1 MRIDAF
7 YHSIENSFNGLRL
20 VVTAYNKREDTYFDY
35 MRIYEDGHRECRNLY
50 LSCCGGYSVTF
61 PGAYARSSWG
71 ERNSIG
77 RYIQEEWNECNY
89 AYIGH
94 ESRANDHSEDIN
106 LILRK
111 YPEFIY
117 TLKKWRGK
125 YYYLTRDL
133 NKIFEASQIW
143 IKHKEVEFMLGS
155 GLDNLVFSVGFWKLT
170 EKKRKELVKRAIQS
184 VFFKSLT
191 LRQLQNVVKYDMSL
205 EEFKDY
211 ENFKRKSYGAV
222 VSVDTYRYLQK
233 KKLLNYDSCNMY
245 IDYRKMAK
253 SAGHNLK
260 EDYWNHPKNL
270 ENAHSKVLAEVNAI
284 EAVKEAQRLAQLRID
299 NPDEFCKLDKIAEK
313 LSVFNFL
320 IGDYEILVTSD
331 LNEWQRQAD
340 VLHQCIIRC
349 AYYKKVARGEEILVF
364 IKKSGLPIATA
375 EILSGNRIGQ
385 FYADECSG
393 RPEGS
398 RPSQEVRDMLNAW
411 LLDKPD
417 LLEYSKETV

>member
-20 VVTAYNKREDTYFDY
+20 VITAYNKKVDTYFDY
-35 MRIYEDGHRECRNLY
+35 MRIYEDDHRECRNLY
-50 LSCCGGYSVTF
+50 LSYCGGYSVTF
-61 PGAYARSSWG
+61 PGTCARAMYG
-71 ERNSIG
+71 DRNNG
-77 RYIQEEWNECNY
+77 YYVQEEWDECNY
-89 AYIGH
+89 TYVGY

-106 LILRK
+106 IIFK
-111 YPEFIY
+111 TYPEFVY

-125 YYYLTRDL
+125 YYYITRDL
-133 NKIFEASQIW
+133 NKIFEALQIW
-143 IKHKEVEFMLGS
+143 IKHKEVEFMLGN

-184 VFFKSLT
+184 VFFKGLT

-205 EEFKDY
+205 EEFEDY
-211 ENFKRKSYGAV
+211 EKFKGKCYSAV
-222 VSVDTYRYLQK
+222 MSVDTYRYLQK
-233 KKLLNYDSCNMY
+233 KKLLNYDGYNMY
-245 IDYRKMAK
+245 MDYRKMAK

-260 EDYWNHPKNL
+260 EDYWNRPANL
-270 ENAHSKVLAEVNAI
+270 EKAHAKVLAEANAI

-299 NPDEFCKLDKIAEK
+299 NPGEFGNFDKITEK
-313 LSVFNFL
+313 LSVFNSL
-320 IGDYEILVTSD
+320 IGNYEILITSD

-340 VLHQCIIRC
+340 TLHQCIIRC

-375 EILSGNRIGQ
+375 EILPGNRIGQ
-385 FYADECSG
+385 FYANECSG

-398 RPSQEVRDMLNAW
+398 RPSQEVRGILNAW

-417 LLEYSKETV
+417 LLEYSKETA

>member
-20 VVTAYNKREDTYFDY
+20 VITAYNKREDTYFDY

-61 PGAYARSSWG
+61 PGAYARSIYG
-71 ERNSIG
+71 ERNNG

-89 AYIGH
+89 NHVGH
-94 ESRANDHSEDIN
+94 ESRGNDHSEDIN
-106 LILRK
+106 VILRK

-125 YYYLTRDL
+125 YYYIANDL
-133 NKIFEASQIW
+133 SKIVEALRIW

-170 EKKRKELVKRAIQS
+170 EKKRKELVKRAIQN
-184 VFFKSLT
+184 VFFKGLT
-191 LRQLQNVVKYDMSL
+191 LRQLQNIVKHDMTL
-205 EEFKDY
+205 EEFEDY
-211 ENFKRKSYGAV
+211 EKGKCYSAV
-222 VSVDTYRYLQK
+222 MSVDTYRYLQK
-233 KKLLNYDSCNMY
+233 KKLLNYDGYNLYM
-245 IDYRKMAK
+245 DYRKMAK

-260 EDYWNHPKNL
+260 EDYWNHPANL
-270 ENAHSKVLAEVNAI
+270 EKAHVKVLAEVNA
-284 EAVKEAQRLAQLRID
+284 QRIAQLRID

-313 LSVFNFL
+313 LSVFNSL
-320 IGDYEILVTSD
+320 IGNYEILITSD

-340 VLHQCIIRC
+340 TLHQCIIRC

-375 EILSGNRIGQ
+375 EILPGNRIGQ
-385 FYADECSG
+385 FYANECSG

-398 RPSQEVRDMLNAW
+398 RPSQEVRDILNAW

-417 LLEYSKETV
+417 LLEYSKETA